1 MMLAVVRDMFRE
13 NRRRGINVIWTK
25 SAVTALASITVSL
38 TAIGLLYVCMKA
50 GYFGTGIALF
60 VVVTIAGLIA
70 IAFAVNRRWPVG
82 GSCAAMTTS
91 PGDGSVKK

>member
-82 GSCAAMTTS
+82 GVA
-91 PGDGSVKK
+91 PR